1 MSFVFF
7 DRIGAII
14 KTKSERSLFMKNILK
29 RIFAFCLVLAIA
41 MAAAACG
48 DNDENKGDTGAAGT
62 DSIVIK
68 GSSSAAGLV
77 KTLSREFKEEYKDK
91 YPDLKFTITEE
102 DSGSAIDAVRSGGA
116 DIGLISRAVTGEE
129 KSLVDD
135 VEVFAMDGIA
145 VIANKKNN
153 IENLTVSQAKK
164 IFSGQIINWSDVGGE
179 NTEINVYSREE
190 SSGTR
195 NEFLNL
201 LGLNSIF
208 DTTGEKKLTDRAT
221 IYNSSDEVKKAV
233 AGDQNGIGYIS
244 MTALDKTI
252 KDLAVDEVKINAESI
267 GDENYK
273 LVRNFSFVIAD
284 NESEAADDFIDWV
297 LSAKGQQAVKAAGY
311 VPIK

>member
-1 MSFVFF
+1 M
-7 DRIGAII
+7 R
-14 KTKSERSLFMKNILK
+14 NILK
-29 RIFAFCLVLAIA
+29 RAFAFCLV
-41 MAAAACG
+41 MAVVSVMTACG

-62 DSIVIK
+62 DSIIIT

-77 KTLSREFKEEYKDK
+77 KALGNDFKEEYKDK
-91 YPDLKFTITEE
+91 YPDLEFKITDE
-102 DSGSAIDAVRSGGA
+102 DSGSAIDAVRSGKA
-116 DIGLISRAVTGEE
+116 DIGLVSRAVTDEE

-145 VIANKKNN
+145 VIANKNCN

-208 DTTGEKKLTDRAT
+208 DTTKEKKLTDRAT
-221 IYNSSDEVKKAV
+221 VYNTSEEVKKAV
-233 AGDQNGIGYIS
+233 AGDKSGIGYIS
-244 MTALDKTI
+244 MTALDKTV
-252 KDLAVDEVKINAESI
+252 KDIAVDDVKINAQNV

-273 LVRNFSFVIAD
+273 LVRNFSFVIAKD
-284 NESEAADDFIDWV
+284 ESEAADDFIDWV
-297 LSAKGQQAVKAAGY
+297 LSAKGQQAVEAAGY